1 MGFLSQGW
9 FAGFTTA
16 PTPKDE
22 RSTVSQH
29 EDDTVQAGTAD
40 PLERIADALEA
51 LLPMLEKIA
60 NPVVFYPTPN
70 PPPPSPPLQPY
81 GGYRCTGCGT
91 WVGPG
96 QMHACT
102 GRQWPQ
108 TSPNICRT
116 DPDLCSSTWRG
127 GHVMT
132 FNLCDALEAS
142 DPSYAETYGGIS

>member
-16 PTPKDE
+16 HTPKEE

-51 LLPMLEKIA
+51 LLPHLEKIA
-60 NPVVFYPTPN
+60 NPVIYVN
-70 PPPPSPPLQPY
+70 PPPPTPLPQPV
-81 GGYRCTGCGT
+81 GGYRCSGCGT
-91 WVGPG
+91 YVMPG
-96 QMHACT
+96 TMHSCT
-102 GRQWPQ
+102 GRIWPQ
-108 TSPNICRT
+108 TSPNLCKT
-116 DPDLCSSTWRG
+116 DPDMCSSTWRG

-132 FNLCDALEAS
+132 FNVYDALEAS
-142 DPSYAETYGGIS
+142 DPSYAEMYGGIS

>member
-70 PPPPSPPLQPY
+70 PPPPSPPLQ
-81 GGYRCTGCGT
+81 
-91 WVGPG
+91 
-96 QMHACT
+96 
-102 GRQWPQ
+102 WPQ